1 MMTLFQAVV
10 TAVIGAFAEI
20 FPIAPGA
27 HWSLL
32 EYFFGW
38 NSGHPRLQGAVQLGV
53 FAALL
58 VYLRHDVLS
67 QVSSLLQVVIYR
79 KKPRAMDERMPL
91 FVVIAVVFP
100 IVAFLFFRRMPIN
113 PSEEPFLF
121 AAVFGLSGIP
131 MAFLDSYTKKNKSI
145 YDWNFLDAA
154 LVGLGSATVALPEV
168 GRATGAF
175 TLSAM
180 RNFGREG
187 AAKFILYIATPV
199 IGLSAWY
206 HLEGPG
212 ATFAV
217 GEFSLLYFY
226 VTLVVSFLAA
236 LFAISAFLSGMAKT
250 SLTRFAVYRV
260 LLAAAVIAVHF
271 LRARGTL

>member
-53 FAALL
+53 FIALL

-91 FVVIAVVFP
+91 FVVIAVIFP
-100 IVAFLFFRRMPIN
+100 IAAFLFFRQMPIN
-113 PSEEPFLF
+113 PSEQPYLF

-154 LVGLGSATVALPEV
+154 LVGLGSAAVAIPEV
-168 GRATGAF
+168 GRAAGAF
-175 TLSAM
+175 TFSAM

-199 IGLSAWY
+199 VGLSAWY

-212 ATFAV
+212 STLAV

-236 LFAISAFLSGMAKT
+236 LFAISTFLSGMAKT
-250 SLTRFAVYRV
+250 TLTRFAVYRV

-271 LRARGTL
+271 LRARGSL